1 MSSSQCDS
9 NSDNDKGCD
18 ASEGKTVM
26 HFDSKDLILQFTKM
40 NVTLAPVQISV
51 SSPPATSTS
60 STASIQSS
68 TNKVNKNWKFKAKP
82 DSKQQQRSFKV
93 VLRPSRLNL
102 ATKKDGE
109 SLFRDFSVA
118 CTKEL
123 DSIARS
129 KSCDAAFTRSSSA
142 STKKKQKKDS
152 SKVTLSPATHHGHHA
167 CQKRRKASSCA
178 EQARQHDD
186 LSDTIDLLA
195 DYLEESVM
203 FPKKMSY
210 MAELMYT

>member
-1 MSSSQCDS
+1 MSSPQCDS
-9 NSDNDKGCD
+9 NSDSDKGSD
-18 ASEGKTVM
+18 ATEGKTVM

-40 NVTLAPVQISV
+40 NVTPTPVQKSV
-51 SSPPATSTS
+51 STPS
-60 STASIQSS
+60 STATTSTVQSS
-68 TNKVNKNWKFKAKP
+68 TKKVNKNWKFKAKP
-82 DSKQQQRSFKV
+82 DSKQQQRTFKV

-129 KSCDAAFTRSSSA
+129 KSCDAAFTRSSST
-142 STKKKQKKDS
+142 SKKKKSKKDS
-152 SKVTLSPATHHGHHA
+152 SKVSLSPTSHHGHHA
-167 CQKRRKASSCA
+167 CQKRRKVSSCA
-178 EQARQHDD
+178 EQARQRDD
-186 LSDTIDLLA
+186 LSDTIDILA
-195 DYLEESVM
+195 DFLEESVV